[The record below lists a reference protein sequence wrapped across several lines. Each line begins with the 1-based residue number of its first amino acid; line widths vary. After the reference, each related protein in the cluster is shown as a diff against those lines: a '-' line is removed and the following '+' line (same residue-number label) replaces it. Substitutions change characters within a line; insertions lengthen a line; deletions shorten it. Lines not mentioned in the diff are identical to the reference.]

1 MEKERKSGS
10 VDWRSIL
17 AKYLLSLI
25 YFFKGG
31 QPQDMGDRNLYDQYL
46 EKGMRRGA
54 VLHHASFLEEVPS
67 RFELLYTVL
76 QTAT

>member
-25 YFFKGG
+25 YFFKVA
-31 QPQDMGDRNLYDQYL
+31 NHKIW
-46 EKGMRRGA
+46 ETEIFVA
-54 VLHHASFLEEVPS
+54 NS
-67 RFELLYTVL
+67 
-76 QTAT
+76 